1 MRCLTDPSRA
11 LSMDFTVGFWTGI
24 TLSLVIFE
32 VSFRW
37 SLGKDWRKKLRHL
50 AVLSDGAIGL
60 DHDVVRTSETLPL
73 VTIRHTVAATI
84 TIWFS
89 SGSRCGCSLTEGATA
104 LANSSS
110 RIILV
115 EACGTRSLAKTS
127 GRKRKA
133 AGV

>member
-1 MRCLTDPSRA
+1 
-11 LSMDFTVGFWTGI
+11 MDFTVGFWTGI

-37 SLGKDWRKKLRHL
+37 SLGKDWRQKLRHL

-89 SGSRCGCSLTEGATA
+89 ALLSSFSFIGPFLQPSLFADVYWRRAKRNPSFTTNSLVLFNGSYAPSGS
-104 LANSSS
+104 
-110 RIILV
+110 
-115 EACGTRSLAKTS
+115 
-127 GRKRKA
+127 
-133 AGV
+133 